1 MDINLLSTIS
11 CDKRN
16 NYESEFCTNLNPD
29 KINNFL
35 KPYNNDPFGLK
46 NKEHSFFSKNEY
58 ALEEENNT
66 IYDYDKEYCASQA
79 IDNNYRGF
87 TYEGDKNKC
96 FLFDSQKFDKKI
108 NNELLYNYNIKSFL
122 KIKNTVDFKNIDE
135 QHEYTKYFIE
145 NNNLDFM
152 PEKVIKEIDVENKD
166 ECMSTCIKN
175 SNKCKSIMYLEQ
187 PKKCTFY
194 KNKVMNNKK
203 NKDDGKDINKYNI
216 NYDTYTINNKI
227 IESNNSIKNTILK
240 DYDPNSKKYNY
251 CKINNDKCI
260 LDYSLD
266 NLNNME
272 DLEIANRNEIT
283 NVPIYNCGGLNSV
296 NPFCTK
302 EYNNDD
308 YKIEKNEDLINYTDC
323 FNIDNINNLDEKKKF
338 LNNLCKEKYGY
349 EYTYDDNIYNM
360 KSLVDCDN
368 RSKMA
373 KCKMHFYDQNLPFI
387 THDKIEHFSNVNE
400 GIYKNIFL
408 YIIAGFILL
417 CLIYLFGYKN

>member
-1 MDINLLSTIS
+1 MDINLLSSIT
-11 CDKRN
+11 CDNRN

-35 KPYNNDPFGLK
+35 KPYHNDPFGVK
-46 NKEHSFFSKNEY
+46 NKEHRFFSKNEY

-66 IYDYDKEYCASQA
+66 IYDYNKDYCASHA
-79 IDNNYRGF
+79 IDNNYKGF

-96 FLFDSQKFDKKI
+96 FLFDSQKNDKKI
-108 NNELLYNYNIKSFL
+108 NNELLYNYNIKSFF
-122 KIKNTVDFKNIDE
+122 KTKNTVDFKNIDE

-152 PEKVIKEIDVENKD
+152 PEKVIKEIDVENID
-166 ECMSTCIKN
+166 ECMSSCIKN
-175 SNKCKSIMYLEQ
+175 SNKCKSIIYLEQ

-194 KNKVMNNKK
+194 KNKVMNN
-203 NKDDGKDINKYNI
+203 NKRNNNESKS
-216 NYDTYTINNKI
+216 NYDTYTINNKK
-227 IESNNSIKNTILK
+227 IESNNSTKNTILK

-260 LDYSLD
+260 LDYSVD
-266 NLNNME
+266 NLNNIE

-302 EYNNDD
+302 EYNPDD
-308 YKIEKNEDLINYTDC
+308 YKIEKNSDLINYTDC
-323 FNIDNINNLDEKKKF
+323 FNIHNINNLDEKKKF
-338 LNNLCKEKYGY
+338 LNNLCKEKYGN

-360 KSLVDCDN
+360 KSLVDCEN
-368 RSKMA
+368 GGKMA
-373 KCKMHFYDQNLPFI
+373 KCKMHFFDQNLPFI
-387 THDKIEHFSNVNE
+387 TEDKIEHFGNRNN
-400 GIYKNIFL
+400 GL
-408 YIIAGFILL
+408 YIIYIIIGGSILL
-417 CLIYLFGYKN
+417 CLIYLLKYKK